1 MLVGGVDAEK
11 PFVLSGSS
19 AAANAADT
27 NLIASCSAFDFDV
40 CCEPLASRFRC
51 CERSEQPLASGPL
64 VLWSSGLAALDLC
77 LHALDARRTTDDGRS
92 PLDFVSTRRRR
103 GAEFYVEFV
112 SYPVALDVRWAEA
125 RRVGVPIDTAQASIH
140 IRQ

>member
-1 MLVGGVDAEK
+1 MLVVGVDAEK

-40 CCEPLASRFRC
+40 CCE
-51 CERSEQPLASGPL
+51 PLASGPL